1 MRILVAD
8 PVAEEG
14 VQFLRRVAEVDVL
27 TKLPPEELL
36 RRIPEYDALVVR
48 SETKVTAPII
58 EAGSRLRVIG
68 RAGVGVDNIDV
79 EAATR
84 RGITVVNAPTGN
96 TVAAAEH
103 TIALLL
109 ALARHIPQAHMAL
122 KAGRWERA
130 KYVGVEVRNKVLGII
145 GLGKIGTEVARRAL
159 GLQMR
164 VLGYDPFVSEE
175 HVQKLG
181 VQVADLQT
189 VIREADFLTVH
200 IPLSKETRSLIGARE
215 LAAMKPTARV
225 INVARGGIIDEE
237 ALYQAVETG
246 QIAGAAVDV
255 FSQEPATDNILLKS
269 ERIIVTPHLGAS
281 TEEAQVQVAIDVAE
295 QVIDVLQGRPAR
307 YAVNLPMV
315 APETFRALEPYL
327 PLAERLARMAAQLA
341 HGQVSGVTITYRGEV
356 AHYDTAL
363 LKAAVIKGLLQA
375 ASEENVNL
383 VNAALIARERGL
395 RLTEQKS
402 TEAENYTSLIRI
414 TIDRQGERTTVGG
427 TVIRGEPRVVQIN
440 EYDQLDIAPV
450 GTLLLCHNTDRP
462 GVIGRVGTLLGERDI
477 NIAFM
482 TVARDHPRGR
492 ALMIVGVDESISDEV
507 LAQVRALPAIDDA
520 VVVSL

>member
-1 MRILVAD
+1 M
-8 PVAEEG
+8 
-14 VQFLRRVAEVDVL
+14 
-27 TKLPPEELL
+27 
-36 RRIPEYDALVVR
+36 
-48 SETKVTAPII
+48 
-58 EAGSRLRVIG
+58 
-68 RAGVGVDNIDV
+68 
-79 EAATR
+79 
-84 RGITVVNAPTGN
+84 
-96 TVAAAEH
+96 
-103 TIALLL
+103 
-109 ALARHIPQAHMAL
+109 
-122 KAGRWERA
+122 
-130 KYVGVEVRNKVLGII
+130 
-145 GLGKIGTEVARRAL
+145 
-159 GLQMR
+159 
-164 VLGYDPFVSEE
+164 
-175 HVQKLG
+175 
-181 VQVADLQT
+181 
-189 VIREADFLTVH
+189 
-200 IPLSKETRSLIGARE
+200 
-215 LAAMKPTARV
+215 
-225 INVARGGIIDEE
+225 
-237 ALYQAVETG
+237 
-246 QIAGAAVDV
+246 
-255 FSQEPATDNILLKS
+255 
-269 ERIIVTPHLGAS
+269 
-281 TEEAQVQVAIDVAE
+281 
-295 QVIDVLQGRPAR
+295 
-307 YAVNLPMV
+307 
-315 APETFRALEPYL
+315 
-327 PLAERLARMAAQLA
+327 
-341 HGQVSGVTITYRGEV
+341 TITYRGEV